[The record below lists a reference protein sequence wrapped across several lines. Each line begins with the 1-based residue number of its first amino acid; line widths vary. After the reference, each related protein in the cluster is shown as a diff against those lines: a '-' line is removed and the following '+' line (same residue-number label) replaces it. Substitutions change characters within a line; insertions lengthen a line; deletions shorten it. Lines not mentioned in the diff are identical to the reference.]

1 MRPRALESTEHGI
14 VRVNLLEREPSSAA
28 WLARA
33 PRALPMLALAL
44 ATAAAGAHIAAARS
58 TELAAWTTAQRTA
71 AEARAAPV
79 RRLRSEVSHLE
90 RSVIEGERL
99 RATGPKLAAAL
110 AQLAADLPPASW
122 LTSLELADDGTLRI
136 AGRAPGFATVGE
148 VLASLDRSQVFGAP
162 RLLDA
167 QRPAGAAAL
176 RFQIETR

>member
-1 MRPRALESTEHGI
+1 M
-14 VRVNLLEREPSSAA
+14 RVNLLEREPSAA
-28 WLARA
+28 WPTRA
-33 PRALPMLALAL
+33 ARALPLLTLAL

-58 TELAAWTTAQRTA
+58 TQLAAWSAAQRAA

-79 RRLRSEVSHLE
+79 RRLRSDVARLG
-90 RSVIEGERL
+90 RSAIESERL
-99 RATGPKLAAAL
+99 RASGPKLAAAL
-110 AQLAADLPPASW
+110 AQLAADLPRASW

-136 AGRAPGFATVGE
+136 TGRATGFTIVGD
-148 VLASLDRSQVFGAP
+148 VLASLDRSHAFGAA